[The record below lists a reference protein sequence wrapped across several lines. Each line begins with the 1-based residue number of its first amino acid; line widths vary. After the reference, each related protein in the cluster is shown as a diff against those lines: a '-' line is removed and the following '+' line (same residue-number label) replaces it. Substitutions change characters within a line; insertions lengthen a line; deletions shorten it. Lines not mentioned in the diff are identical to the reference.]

1 MPKLIVKFHFGN
13 FLTQNGRKRFGKRL
27 VEGGGKGKK
36 TRRFEGEYG
45 VEIKGG
51 WGVEGGK
58 LLKRDFAKP

>member
-1 MPKLIVKFHFGN
+1 M
-13 FLTQNGRKRFGKRL
+13 